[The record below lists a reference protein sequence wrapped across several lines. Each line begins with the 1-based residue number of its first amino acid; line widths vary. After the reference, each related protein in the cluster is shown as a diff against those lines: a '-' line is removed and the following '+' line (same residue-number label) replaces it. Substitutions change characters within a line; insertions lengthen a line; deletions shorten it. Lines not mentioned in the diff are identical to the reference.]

1 MKMLFAAA
9 AAVVVLCQPAAAA
22 KREAVTLKIP
32 TTGVDFTNPTSVE
45 RFRAKATHTIADF
58 CNPEDNLGV
67 TSPDRQC
74 RRELSA
80 QLAHTI
86 ALAQTGKSP
95 VRN

>member
-1 MKMLFAAA
+1 MKMLFAAV
-9 AAVVVLCQPAAAA
+9 AAVVALCQPAAAA
-22 KREAVTLKIP
+22 KREAVKLEIP
-32 TTGVDFTNPTSVE
+32 TKGVDFSNPTSVE
-45 RFRAKATHTIADF
+45 RFRTRAVHTIADF

-86 ALAQTGKSP
+86 AVAQTGKAP